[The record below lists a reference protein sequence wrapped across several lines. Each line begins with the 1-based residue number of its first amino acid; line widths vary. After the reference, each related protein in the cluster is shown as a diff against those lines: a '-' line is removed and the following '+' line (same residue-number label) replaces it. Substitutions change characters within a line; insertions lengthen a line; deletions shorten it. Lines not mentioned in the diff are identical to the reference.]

1 MYDLSYV
8 KKRRRKKI
16 AAFVSLFTAIG
27 ITSLIIISF
36 LGRTVGTF
44 SVKLK
49 NSDVSLALSEEISF
63 DNPTSYLYV
72 KDVGKLRET
81 TFSNLPEAEY
91 LDNENTPTK
100 NEKALLGDG
109 SYSFI
114 KYTFYIQNTG
124 NTIARY
130 NLSINITDSQET
142 QDGNHRVL
150 DDTLRIMVFENDP
163 YAQGVEDHHKYRV
176 FANDTDKWNYIL
188 DENGNKQRTKREFIS
203 NVPDDLVEDVE
214 HGYVLAE
221 TFVSSSVAARYE
233 IGNFGKD
240 DVNRYTIVIWLEGED
255 PESKNADQPPVD
267 ASLKLGVSIA
277 AYENV

>member
-16 AAFVSLFTAIG
+16 AALVSLFTAIG
-27 ITSLIIISF
+27 ITSLVIISF

-49 NSDVSLALSEEISF
+49 NSDVNLTLSEKLSF
-63 DNPTSYLYV
+63 DYPTTYLYV

-81 TFSNLPEAEY
+81 SFSNLPDLDY
-91 LDNENTPTK
+91 LDNEETPTK

-124 NTIARY
+124 NTTAKY
-130 NLSINITDSQET
+130 NLSINITDSQES
-142 QDGNHRVL
+142 QDGNHRLL

-163 YAQGVEDHHKYRV
+163 YDLEAEDPHKYRV
-176 FANDTDKWNYIL
+176 YANDTDKWNYFI
-188 DENGNKQRTKREFIS
+188 DENGDKQKTKQEFIA
-203 NVPDDLVEDVE
+203 NVPDDRVENKKE
-214 HGYVLAE
+214 GYILAD
-221 TFVSSSVAARYE
+221 TFVSSSVAAKYE
-233 IGNFGKD
+233 RGNFGKD
-240 DVNRYTIVIWLEGED
+240 KVYRYTIVIWLEGED
-255 PESKNADQPPVD
+255 PESGNGELPPID
-267 ASLKLGVSIA
+267 ASLKLGINIA
-277 AYENV
+277 AYENA